1 MADYQI
7 STTLKADVDK
17 FKRAFKRAI
26 GDTEQFKAVAKSI
39 KDVKLKADA
48 SGVTKGVESAKKAL
62 DGFDSLDADAK
73 LDVDATHLKTHIAI
87 AKDLVNSFDDID
99 VDAELSADIS
109 EAIKNINALESYVER
124 IDNQNADVEITA
136 DVTKANARIREL
148 QTNLRAINGRHYSA
162 NLDADA
168 TKARKSILMAKR
180 ALNDYSRQRAKA
192 KLEVENKAAISK
204 IVMFKAMLRSIPN
217 IVRTRLVVDNK
228 KAVGGLKALHQGLEN
243 ANNVLDT
250 VANDIRTFGTVFS
263 NMIRG
268 VMLSNISLLVPAIAS
283 IVPALFAVLN
293 AAGVVAGGAIG
304 MAGAFGVA
312 TAGVFAFGAMAVS
325 ALKMVQD
332 GTLEATREVQNYQKA
347 LSGLKSTW
355 EGIIKQNQAQIFNT
369 LANGI
374 NTAKV
379 ALKGLTP
386 FINGVSKGMEQASAK
401 MLDWAKNSQV
411 AQKFFQMMGTTGVRI
426 FNNMLNA
433 AGQFGSGII
442 SILTQ
447 LAPLAEWVSKGFE
460 KMGASFNKWAQST
473 AGQNAIKSFIEYT
486 KQNLPLIG
494 QIFGNT
500 FKGIFNLMKAFAPNT
515 HLILQSLAQMSAKFA
530 EWSATIAESD
540 GFKKFIQYV
549 QENGP
554 KLITLMGNI
563 IRIIIAVG
571 TAMAPLASAV
581 LDVAVAITGF
591 IARLTEAHPAIGA
604 ILGVLATLAG
614 IFMTI
619 GPPILSAIG
628 FISKFAMAL
637 TGAESAIAAF
647 SAIGGALMTALE
659 GLAAAFSLLLSPIG
673 LIVAAVAAV
682 IAIFVALWNSSE
694 VLRDTVTGAWNAI
707 KNAVGAAVKA
717 VISFFQDLMG
727 QFGYVKGGVDSLAQV
742 WAGFVKTVEFY
753 IKLLT
758 PIFSSTFKGIVV
770 IVKVVW
776 EVIKAVITVA
786 MHVIV
791 GTITALLQLLTG
803 DWEGAWKTLSQAGE
817 AIWNAIVEMAKNIFN
832 ILKDTLV
839 QIWQRIVSFF
849 SEVFGPLTAIASQI
863 WQGIVNVIVTVVQA
877 LGTFLSAIWQG
888 IVTVATTIWTT
899 LVTIATTL
907 WNLLVT
913 TITTIVTTL
922 GTILSTIWTTIVT
935 VATTIWTTL
944 VTIASTIWN
953 MLVTVITTVVQSI
966 VTFVTTAW
974 TTLVT
979 ITSTI
984 MSAISSVISTIW
996 QTIVTIV
1003 STVVSTIVSFVSTGW
1018 STLMSVTSSIM
1029 SSISSFIS
1037 SIWSTIV
1044 SFISNSV
1051 SRAVSFVT
1059 SGFSNMLSAIGSAMS
1074 GIVSSVMSGMSRVVS
1089 SVTSGVARA
1098 VSAARDF
1105 IGDMVQVGADLIKG
1119 MINGIKNMAGELVS
1133 AAKGVVMGAVN
1144 AAKSALHIGS
1154 PSKLFRQYGIWT
1166 MEGLMIGI
1174 NREGKDVI
1182 SGMGSMA
1189 TDITKA
1195 FDSQLAIPNIQ
1206 ASLKNANASM
1216 NSQITHKHQ
1225 IETSPTQRLVKVE
1238 FDVDN
1243 DALTAIVNGKNAKR
1257 SQTFYM

>member
-48 SGVTKGVESAKKAL
+48 SGVTKGVENAKKAL

-99 VDAELSADIS
+99 ADAELSADIS

-124 IDNQNADVEITA
+124 IDNENADVEITA

-217 IVRTRLVVDNK
+217 IVRTRLNVDSNLGVMRK
-228 KAVGGLKALHQGLEN
+228 SLSAFREGIQN
-243 ANNVLDT
+243 ANDAWDRL
-250 VANDIRTFGTVFS
+250 ANDIRSFGTVMG
-263 NMIRG
+263 NMIKG
-268 VMLSNISLLVPAIAS
+268 VLLSNITLLVPAIAS
-283 IVPALFAVLN
+283 LVPVLMSVLN

-312 TAGVFAFGAMAVS
+312 TAGAFAFGAMAVS

-347 LSGLKSTW
+347 LTGLKSTW

-386 FINGVSKGMEQASAK
+386 FINGVAKGMEQASAK

-604 ILGVLATLAG
+604 MLGVIATLAG
-614 IFMTI
+614 VFMTLA
-619 GPPILSAIG
+619 PPILFAVN
-628 FISKFAMAL
+628 FIRRF
-637 TGAESAIAAF
+637 IQV
-647 SAIGGALMTALE
+647 IGGMQVIIGIVQGVMSAVGTAF
-659 GLAAAFSLLLSPIG
+659 AAINAPILLIIASI
-673 LIVAAVAAV
+673 AAV

-694 VLRDTVTGAWNAI
+694 VLRDTITGAWNAI
-707 KNAVGAAVKA
+707 KKAVGSAVKA

-758 PIFSSTFKGIVV
+758 PIFSLTFKGIVV

-849 SEVFGPLTAIASQI
+849 SEVFGPLSAIASQI

-953 MLVTVITTVVQSI
+953 MLVTVITTVVQTI

-996 QTIVTIV
+996 TTIVTIV

-1037 SIWSTIV
+1037 NIWSTIV

-1059 SGFSNMLSAIGSAMS
+1059 SGFSNMLSAVDSAMS

-1089 SVTSGVARA
+1089 SVTSGVSRA
-1098 VSAARDF
+1098 VNAARNF
-1105 IGDMVQVGADLIKG
+1105 IGEMVQVGADLIKG

-1206 ASLKNANASM
+1206 ASLKNASANM